1 MALSGV
7 LLLAQTLL
15 AVHALEHLDNSGE
28 DPCEIC
34 LAGAPLG
41 AALGAPALV
50 IELPDT
56 SLLPQSMLVARPSL
70 CPLINAYS
78 ARAPP
83 PVRIRAV
90 S

>member
-1 MALSGV
+1 MALAGV

-15 AVHALEHLDNSGE
+15 AVHALEHLDNWGE

-56 SLLPQSMLVARPSL
+56 SLLPQSMLDVRPSL

-83 PVRIRAV
+83 SVRI
-90 S
+90 